1 MRALISV
8 YDKTGILELAKELL
22 NQGYE
27 ILSSGGTYAYLKNAG
42 IDTIEVSEVTGFRE
56 ILGGRVKTL
65 HPVIHGG
72 ILFREDV
79 EKDLEEIKENSIEPI
94 DIVVVNLYPFEK
106 KMKELKDIDALIEF
120 IDIGG
125 PALVRAAA
133 KNHKRVSVLT
143 DIEDYGWL

>member
-42 IDTIEVSEVTGFRE
+42 IDAIEVSEVTGFRE

-65 HPVIHGG
+65 HPAIHGG
-72 ILFREDV
+72 ICL
-79 EKDLEEIKENSIEPI
+79 EK
-94 DIVVVNLYPFEK
+94 
-106 KMKELKDIDALIEF
+106 
-120 IDIGG
+120 
-125 PALVRAAA
+125 
-133 KNHKRVSVLT
+133 T
-143 DIEDYGWL
+143 